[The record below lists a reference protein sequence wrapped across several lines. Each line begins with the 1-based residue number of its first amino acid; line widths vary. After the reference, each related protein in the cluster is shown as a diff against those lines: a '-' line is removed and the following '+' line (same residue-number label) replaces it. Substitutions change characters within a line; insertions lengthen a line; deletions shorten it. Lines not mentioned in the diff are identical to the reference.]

1 MTIAHSIVTQF
12 NTKPTLETWYD
23 IVKRVMR
30 LKSKMKKAP
39 STKGKET

>member
-1 MTIAHSIVTQF
+1 VTQY

-30 LKSKMKKAP
+30 LKSKMG
-39 STKGKET
+39 KGGTAKGEKETGGK